1 MSSRSRTATTAGV
14 FFLITEVS
22 AIAGLVLYQPV
33 LTDTG
38 YVAGAG
44 ADDRVLFGALSE
56 LVLIVAIVGCAV
68 TLYPVVKRHHEATA
82 LGFLSGRLLEAAII
96 AVGMVSVLTVVTLRQ
111 DGAVAGTDEAALIA
125 VGQSLV
131 AVHDWTFLVGP
142 SFFLGANSLLLAYLV
157 YRLRLAPRW
166 IALLGIIGGP
176 LVFVSALGVL
186 FGLYS
191 ATTHAVSAVPVF
203 AWEVSFAVYLIAKG
217 FKPSTSTTDP
227 TAPVL
232 EETAALFRA

>member
-33 LTDTG
+33 LADAG
-38 YVAGAG
+38 YVTGAG
-44 ADDRVLFGALSE
+44 ADGRVLFGAFSE
-56 LVLIVAIVGCAV
+56 LVLIVAIIGCAV
-68 TLYPVVKRHHEATA
+68 TLYPVVRRGGEAAA

-111 DGAVAGTDEAALIA
+111 DGAVAGTDDASLIA

-131 AVHDWTFLVGP
+131 VVHDWTFLVGP

-157 YRLRLAPRW
+157 YRLQLAPRW
-166 IALLGIIGGP
+166 IAVLGIVGGP

-203 AWEVSFAVYLIAKG
+203 AWEVSFAVYLIVNG
-217 FKPSTSTTDP
+217 FKSSAGTAEA
-227 TAPVL
+227 TAPVVDQPD
-232 EETAALFRA
+232 ALARA